1 MYFIN
6 SLSLLNS
13 QQKEA
18 VTTMQGPVMILA
30 GAGSGKT
37 QVIIQRIAYLIQKK
51 QVPPQQIL
59 AVTFT
64 NKAAEEMRERLK
76 KLLSKKQKGMHL
88 STFHSLGVSLLRK
101 SIHHLGYRPNFI
113 IFDKNDQFSVIK
125 TILEDQDF
133 DDEGLIDAKSVYFE
147 ISQAKSIGHCPDEFL
162 VENQSLQKQMIGK
175 IFRQYQNTIKG
186 CNAIDFD
193 DILNLTL
200 SLFEKK
206 PKVMDNLTKGFRYI
220 MVDEYQDTNRIQY
233 KLLRHLTK
241 QHRNICVVGDDD
253 QSIYGWRGAEV
264 RNILDFEK
272 DYPDVKY
279 IRLEQNYRSTQ
290 IILKAANQVISEN
303 SQRMPKKL
311 WSEKQD
317 GVKIDWIQSEN
328 EAEEVETVIRRIRTK
343 ILQHGNRYLDFSIL
357 YRSNFQSRSLEEAL
371 RGAKIPYRIV
381 GGASFYDRQEI
392 RDALAY
398 LKVIHNPNDEVSLN
412 RIINT
417 PRRGIG
423 KTAFIMANACCQ
435 EMHIPLFKVMLRAR
449 KYEKIPKKSAFIM
462 EMFAGIIINYQYR
475 FANEMFANVFKELL
489 DEVGY
494 IRFLETQSG
503 DPILRERRV
512 KNVLELLTGIQNYSE
527 KNPEDSL
534 QQYLERITLFTES
547 DKDEDSKAN
556 QVSIMTL
563 HSAKGLEFPFVF
575 MIGMSE
581 GLFPNQRS
589 LDEGKLEEE
598 RRLCYVGITRAQ
610 QELIFSMAKSR
621 KRFGENIRQEP
632 SRFLLNINPELFA
645 VPVIGEASEEVK
657 IERRQKSRS
666 AFFSQ
671 FKQIEDS

>member
-1 MYFIN
+1 MN

-18 VTTMQGPVMILA
+18 VTTTQGPVLILA

-37 QVIIQRIAYLIQKK
+37 QVIIQRIAYLIRKK

-76 KLLSKKQKGMHL
+76 ETLSGKQIGVHL
-88 STFHSLGVSLLRK
+88 STFHALGVNMLRK

-113 IFDKNDQFSVIK
+113 IYDKNDQLSVIK
-125 TILEDQDF
+125 TIMEDQDF
-133 DDEGLIDAKSVYFE
+133 DDTGLIDAKSVHFE
-147 ISQAKSIGHCPDEFL
+147 ISQSKSTGEGPEVFL
-162 VENQSLQKQMIGK
+162 DQQESQQKQMIGK
-175 IFRQYQNTIKG
+175 IYRQYQKTMKG

-200 SLFEKK
+200 SLFEKH
-206 PKVMDNLTKGFRYI
+206 PEVMDNLTERFRYI

-241 QHRNICVVGDDD
+241 QHRNLCVVGDDD

-264 RNILDFEK
+264 RNIFDFEQ
-272 DYPDVKY
+272 DYPEVKY
-279 IRLEQNYRSTQ
+279 VRLEQNYRSTQ
-290 IILKAANQVISEN
+290 IILQAANQVISIN
-303 SQRMPKKL
+303 TQRMPKKL
-311 WSEKQD
+311 WSEKQG
-317 GVKIDWIQSEN
+317 GVKLDWLQSEN
-328 EAEEVETVIRRIRTK
+328 EAEEVEVVTRRIRTK

-371 RGAKIPYRIV
+371 RGAKIPYRVI

-398 LKVIHNPNDEVSLN
+398 LKVIHNPNDEVSLH

-423 KTAFIMANACCQ
+423 KTALVQANTCCQ
-435 EMHIPLFKVMLRAR
+435 EMHLPLFKVMLRAR
-449 KYEKIPKKSAFIM
+449 KYEKIPKNAAFTM
-462 EMFAGIIINYQYR
+462 EMFAGIIINYQQR
-475 FANEMFANVFKELL
+475 FANERFANVFKELL

-503 DPILRERRV
+503 EPKLRERRV
-512 KNVLELLTGIQNYSE
+512 KNVLELLNGIRTYSE
-527 KNPEDSL
+527 KNPEDSVR
-534 QQYLERITLFTES
+534 QYLERITLFTEN
-547 DKDEDSKAN
+547 DNDADSKAD

-581 GLFPNQRS
+581 GLLPNQRS
-589 LDEGKLEEE
+589 LDEGRVDEE

-610 QELIFSMAKSR
+610 QELTFSMAKSR
-621 KRFGENIRQEP
+621 KRFGEIIRQEP
-632 SRFLLNINPELFA
+632 SRFLLNINPELLT
-645 VPVIGEASEEVK
+645 VPIIGEASEEVK
-657 IERRQKSRS
+657 KERRQESRS
-666 AFFSQ
+666 AFFTQ
-671 FKQIEDS
+671 FKQIEAS